1 MGSIP
6 CGQDSGFGSDS
17 EHLRFVHY
25 DQHSTTSHRQL
36 TCLSRQPT
44 ITKNLSFIPFDIFLT
59 AGSFTVMTYI
69 MTEASEPL
77 EHTGKKFNIPKND
90 PEHIEPE
97 MPELVTARDVL
108 SPSSGEAFFMLEGL
122 SSPSREHARQALGV
136 TVVRQPGRRG
146 VGGGLLQPLLFL
158 QLTQPSTLLSCHQR
172 RQRLELSLFDL
183 TLKGVASDYACLG
196 RLPYFLPAFQSNG
209 LLSFSNLV
217 FSLSPQLSF
226 PATNAGSCCLSVCY
240 GPLFLSLICTFLQAG
255 FHSAALW

>member
-17 EHLRFVHY
+17 EHLRFLHY

-59 AGSFTVMTYI
+59 ASSLTLMTYI
-69 MTEASEPL
+69 MTQPPVSTTEPP
-77 EHTGKKFNIPKND
+77 EHISKKFFNLPKND
-90 PEHIEPE
+90 PEQIEPQVPDQVME
-97 MPELVTARDVL
+97 RDLL
-108 SPSSGEAFFMLEGL
+108 STSSGAGFAMLEEL
-122 SSPSREHARQALGV
+122 SSPRREHARQALGV

-158 QLTQPSTLLSCHQR
+158 QLTQPSILLSCHQR

-183 TLKGVASDYACLG
+183 TLKGVASDYSDLG
-196 RLPYFLPAFQSNG
+196 RPPYIILHF
-209 LLSFSNLV
+209 
-217 FSLSPQLSF
+217 
-226 PATNAGSCCLSVCY
+226 T
-240 GPLFLSLICTFLQAG
+240 
-255 FHSAALW
+255 